1 MMSLVKAVVG
11 TGEGLGS
18 RVGAGLG
25 VLEFVGVG
33 EGVPVA
39 VAVALGPGVAEG
51 SEFVVELT
59 ALAVASASTVGVLVG
74 GLDVSVGI
82 VVGSGVRLGEGL
94 GIRLEVVVG
103 RALEI
108 SVSVGR
114 GPQPTRALIQIIK
127 NRAAATA
134 DPVRLPGLPRSGCSR
149 LWFVFT
155 LAVLVQGRFRTIQKD
170 EMKWDWVGFL
180 ALGPTVGRII
190 ARKRPNVKYGTRREQ
205 GASKSRPCF
214 SQGRP

>member
-1 MMSLVKAVVG
+1 M
-11 TGEGLGS
+11 GS

-39 VAVALGPGVAEG
+39 VAVALGLGVAEG
-51 SEFVVELT
+51 PEFVVELT

-74 GLDVSVGI
+74 GLGVSVGA

-94 GIRLEVVVG
+94 GVRLEVVVG
-103 RALEI
+103 RALET
-108 SVSVGR
+108 SVGVGLR
-114 GPQPTRALIQIIK
+114 LQPTRVLKQIIK
-127 NRAAATA
+127 NRAVATA

-155 LAVLVQGRFRTIQKD
+155 CVVLAKVDV
-170 EMKWDWVGFL
+170 V
-180 ALGPTVGRII
+180 PS
-190 ARKRPNVKYGTRREQ
+190 RKMR
-205 GASKSRPCF
+205 
-214 SQGRP
+214 